1 MFAIRPDPVPSLI
14 ELDRAITSR
23 RDYAARLEWRSQ
35 SETLETSQSETLE
48 TSQSETPETS
58 QSETHETSQSETP
71 ETSQFE
77 TPETSQFE
85 TPETS
90 QPETPETSQFAGDRN
105 LDNLSSIKGVLGE
118 AVRWLVSNPNAMNWS
133 VRKIA
138 EASGMSVSTIHR
150 AKHILMRL
158 A

>member
-23 RDYAARLEWRSQ
+23 RDCAARLEYRSQ
-35 SETLETSQSETLE
+35 SETPETSQSETSETSQSETLE
-48 TSQSETPETS
+48 TSQSETPETR
-58 QSETHETSQSETP
+58 
-71 ETSQFE
+71 
-77 TPETSQFE
+77 
-85 TPETS
+85 

>member
-35 SETLETSQSETLE
+35 SEAPETSQSEMSETSQSETLE
-48 TSQSETPETS
+48 TSQSETPETR
-58 QSETHETSQSETP
+58 QP
-71 ETSQFE
+71 
-77 TPETSQFE
+77 E